1 MSDDLNKNEFNANV
15 DEFKKVLQSVSDI
28 TTKTSDEVKTIKD
41 ASAADQQAH
50 ANALKDLDGKLAKLE
65 KNFARKPNVSD
76 NEGLSAENIKRF
88 NAVMQNCTNQKKNF
102 DPSQAKL
109 LKETYDALL
118 TKGHE
123 RLTDEQKSV
132 VNTIVSTEGGYL
144 TVPDYDQEIINKKF
158 DVQGVLGLINIKNTS
173 TGTLHQS
180 IDYADYDS
188 WEYINELANSDP
200 DEHVPNYKQVVWNA
214 TEQIFKFVVSRSE
227 LEDALINVETDIIGK
242 AREGAIRQTGAQ
254 ILLGNGVNRPKGILD
269 YASGTGWNEIERVT
283 GTAQTAIS
291 WEDLITLLPAKLSD
305 PYHDNA
311 SYAMRR
317 ETFFGL
323 LSATDGLGQLNIMNQ
338 VNFYSGDG
346 VGMNILGK
354 PVAFDSGIQD
364 VSTGGNDAVIYG
376 DFNEA

>member
-1 MSDDLNKNEFNANV
+1 ML
-15 DEFKKVLQSVSDI
+15 
-28 TTKTSDEVKTIKD
+28 
-41 ASAADQQAH
+41 
-50 ANALKDLDGKLAKLE
+50 
-65 KNFARKPNVSD
+65 
-76 NEGLSAENIKRF
+76 
-88 NAVMQNCTNQKKNF
+88 
-102 DPSQAKL
+102 
-109 LKETYDALL
+109 
-118 TKGHE
+118 
-123 RLTDEQKSV
+123 
-132 VNTIVSTEGGYL
+132 
-144 TVPDYDQEIINKKF
+144 
-158 DVQGVLGLINIKNTS
+158 
-173 TGTLHQS
+173 
-180 IDYADYDS
+180 
-188 WEYINELANSDP
+188 

-376 DFNEA
+376 DFNEAYRLVQRVGFSLITDNVTSGQNVTYRLRRRNDGRLRMGNALKILSVKS